1 MSDESKD
8 PQYQGPPM
16 AKMWDVI
23 TCKEGHPWG
32 IVIRPIHRLTQLDKL
47 HVLSIG
53 GAGLDPYRCRDIAC
67 KVFCWDWHL
76 SGIYIRGQF
85 VFEPTLYPP

>member
-8 PQYQGPPM
+8 LQYQGPPM

-32 IVIRPIHRLTQLDKL
+32 IVIRPIHRLIQIDKQ
-47 HVLSIG
+47 HVLPIG
-53 GAGLDPYRCRDIAC
+53 GADLYSCRCRNCSSLVVCGSDA
-67 KVFCWDWHL
+67 V
-76 SGIYIRGQF
+76 YIRG
-85 VFEPTLYPP
+85 YRNHSG